1 MRIDGRFIRV
11 AEELLIA
18 QEPRWTSTE
27 ARGVV
32 VRAFQSGGIEADA
45 SEVRACASSTFR
57 VGCAIEQLDELAHLN
72 PWPIETLQSEIDLR
86 IAPWLSAELRKPF
99 VDTLAA
105 QVKNKE
111 PFRPR
116 LLDWT
121 PEINRFLRLTSTPDF
136 FPDLMAKIDLAQ
148 RLFQLIEERRDVLVR
163 SVEQELETDR
173 KTVAEAICEDM
184 LGRLRRRQSDALD
197 VRSDSAAPQKRGQ
210 TAESDDS
217 RRSRAEETQLLM
229 DELLCAVRFT
239 QPSNSAEFCLWFDRL
254 PATAQRAVTRRLTM
268 LTTEPLV
275 HRLWVKAIVHPKC
288 NGIRELRVVS
298 EGTHYR
304 ILFEGGLDAP
314 PTLHAFGLRRDLP
327 ELVERVCD
335 RN

>member
-11 AEELLIA
+11 AEELLIT

-163 SVEQELETDR
+163 SVEQDL
-173 KTVAEAICEDM
+173 K
-184 LGRLRRRQSDALD
+184 
-197 VRSDSAAPQKRGQ
+197 P
-210 TAESDDS
+210 TAK
-217 RRSRAEETQLLM
+217 RSRKRFVRTCSV
-229 DELLCAVRFT
+229 DCA
-239 QPSNSAEFCLWFDRL
+239 
-254 PATAQRAVTRRLTM
+254 
-268 LTTEPLV
+268 
-275 HRLWVKAIVHPKC
+275 
-288 NGIRELRVVS
+288 
-298 EGTHYR
+298 
-304 ILFEGGLDAP
+304 GGS
-314 PTLHAFGLRRDLP
+314 PTLSMCGAIRLLHRNEAKLP
-327 ELVERVCD
+327 SRTIRGGVEPKK
-335 RN
+335 RNS